1 MTDEQFTKAYN
12 DFDKKKRLKQKEKE
26 KGKGESI
33 LKIAQ
38 FKKSG
43 GVGENMIALS
53 KMAYYL
59 VSKGHNTELFNPFK
73 YPLNKLTNT
82 YKIVVMNDLQDKE
95 EQMIA
100 VIHAI
105 GSSFGNE
112 DAVKIFNNQIKSIQ
126 ENI

>member
-12 DFDKKKRLKQKEKE
+12 EFDKKKRLKEKQKEE
-26 KGKGESI
+26 GKSDI
-33 LKIAQ
+33 PLKIAQ

-73 YPLNKLTNT
+73 YPLNKLTKT
-82 YKIVVMNDLQDKE
+82 YKIVVMNELQDKE
-95 EQMIA
+95 EQMVA

-112 DAVKIFNNQIKSIQ
+112 DAIKIFNNQIKSIQ